1 MIVCLD
7 TSGSM
12 VGIPEKI
19 AYSLLMKLLEIAD
32 RQRRPCFLIA
42 FSVSICPIDVRKE
55 RARLLDFFSTTS
67 CGDTDA
73 TRMLKATFDL
83 LQSKKEYMNADVLWI
98 TDFKIPLPSPK
109 LTDRIL
115 EYRKADTHFYGLQLG
130 IAENEWIPFF
140 DRVYRVDYP
149 VRTQTNSHVLLHQW
163 GGNIAVNSHDKFRIL
178 FPISRVG
185 LGVWSLLFPPELS
198 LMTYRPLSM
207 RY

>member
-1 MIVCLD
+1 MNSRFCLD

-19 AYSLLMKLLEIAD
+19 AYSLLVKLLEIAD

-149 VRTQTNSHVLLHQW
+149 VARC
-163 GGNIAVNSHDKFRIL
+163 
-178 FPISRVG
+178 
-185 LGVWSLLFPPELS
+185 
-198 LMTYRPLSM
+198 Y
-207 RY
+207 

>member
-140 DRVYRVDYP
+140 DRVYRLSGCP
-149 VRTQTNSHVLLHQW
+149 LLLIFCLKY
-163 GGNIAVNSHDKFRIL
+163 GLYLLNLRFEPKPIAMFC
-178 FPISRVG
+178 FISG
-185 LGVWSLLFPPELS
+185 EE
-198 LMTYRPLSM
+198 T
-207 RY
+207 

>member
-1 MIVCLD
+1 MADDCL
-7 TSGSM
+7 SGYFRKHGRHS
-12 VGIPEKI
+12 GEN
-19 AYSLLMKLLEIAD
+19 SLFFVDETIGNSRQATPSLFPD
-32 RQRRPCFLIA
+32 R

-140 DRVYRVDYP
+140 DRVYRADYP
-149 VRTQTNSHVLLHQW
+149 VARC
-163 GGNIAVNSHDKFRIL
+163 
-178 FPISRVG
+178 
-185 LGVWSLLFPPELS
+185 
-198 LMTYRPLSM
+198 Y
-207 RY
+207 

>member
-83 LQSKKEYMNADVLWI
+83 LQSKKEYMNADV
-98 TDFKIPLPSPK
+98 FM
-109 LTDRIL
+109 
-115 EYRKADTHFYGLQLG
+115 
-130 IAENEWIPFF
+130 
-140 DRVYRVDYP
+140 DY
-149 VRTQTNSHVLLHQW
+149 
-163 GGNIAVNSHDKFRIL
+163 
-178 FPISRVG
+178 
-185 LGVWSLLFPPELS
+185 
-198 LMTYRPLSM
+198 
-207 RY
+207 

>member
-1 MIVCLD
+1 M
-7 TSGSM
+7 SG
-12 VGIPEKI
+12 K
-19 AYSLLMKLLEIAD
+19 K
-32 RQRRPCFLIA
+32 
-42 FSVSICPIDVRKE
+42 

-67 CGDTDA
+67 CGDPDA

-140 DRVYRVDYP
+140 DRVYRADYP
-149 VRTQTNSHVLLHQW
+149 VARC
-163 GGNIAVNSHDKFRIL
+163 
-178 FPISRVG
+178 
-185 LGVWSLLFPPELS
+185 
-198 LMTYRPLSM
+198 Y
-207 RY
+207 